1 MLDSF
6 NIKITKLI
14 KLPQVVIDNYPEE
27 FGNITDLVT
36 LIHFD
41 FVASKNEM
49 TATKSSE
56 IHVPFDKNAEYIPFS
71 ELNEQVVMDWLNS
84 KLTEE
89 TIQSVKEELEQ
100 ELDSRQ
106 ENNSVE
112 TLPWE

>member
-1 MLDSF
+1 
-6 NIKITKLI
+6 
-14 KLPQVVIDNYPEE
+14 
-27 FGNITDLVT
+27 
-36 LIHFD
+36 
-41 FVASKNEM
+41 
-49 TATKSSE
+49 
-56 IHVPFDKNAEYIPFS
+56 
-71 ELNEQVVMDWLNS
+71 MDWLNS